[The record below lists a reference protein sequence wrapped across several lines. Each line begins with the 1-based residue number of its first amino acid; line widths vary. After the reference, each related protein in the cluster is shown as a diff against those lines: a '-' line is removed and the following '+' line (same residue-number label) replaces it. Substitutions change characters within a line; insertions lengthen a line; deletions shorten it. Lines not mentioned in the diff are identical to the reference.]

1 MGRMRSGFHCTAC
14 TGDTGHVENFEST
27 AVNGVEGECE
37 QGEGRPGGG
46 EGRGGRGASYF
57 LASAKYLAARQARR
71 ILGSESLPSINC
83 QL

>member
-1 MGRMRSGFHCTAC
+1 M
-14 TGDTGHVENFEST
+14 
-27 AVNGVEGECE
+27 AVARAGARE
-37 QGEGRPGGG
+37 
-46 EGRGGRGASYF
+46 EGRGGSGASYF